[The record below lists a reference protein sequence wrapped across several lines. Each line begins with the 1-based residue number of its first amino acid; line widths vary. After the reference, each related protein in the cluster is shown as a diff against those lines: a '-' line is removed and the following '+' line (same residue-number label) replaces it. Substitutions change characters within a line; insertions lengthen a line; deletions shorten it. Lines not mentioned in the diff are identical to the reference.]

1 MNKRQIRGT
10 SPSML
15 ALIITLGCL
24 SITSSFSLEA
34 DKDQELLVSADG
46 GSRMSIIG
54 DIRLMEMSENVII
67 TRGTMEIRGDTA
79 TIETIMSS
87 GEVSK
92 VTVVGSPVYYQQQL
106 DSSDEP
112 VKGSSNS
119 ITFYSDED
127 NGATIVELV
136 GEAVIESPSSNFKCS
151 AITYI
156 AELDLMR
163 DSQGPCSGEFNT
175 SN

>member
-1 MNKRQIRGT
+1 MKKRKIRGT
-10 SPSML
+10 SPSIT
-15 ALIITLGCL
+15 ALIITLAWL
-24 SITSSFSLEA
+24 YIPDSFSLEA
-34 DKDQELLVSADG
+34 DKDQELLVSANG
-46 GSRMSIIG
+46 SSRMSIVG
-54 DIRLMEMSENVII
+54 DIRLLEISDNVII
-67 TRGTMEIRGDTA
+67 TLGTMEIRGDTA

-92 VTVVGSPVYYQQQL
+92 VNVVGTPVYYQQQL
-106 DSSDEP
+106 SSSDEE

-119 ITFYSDED
+119 ITFYPDEGD
-127 NGATIVELV
+127 GTAVVELV
-136 GEAVIESPSSNFKCS
+136 GGAIIESPTSNFKCS

>member
-10 SPSML
+10 SPSMIV
-15 ALIITLGCL
+15 LIITLGYL
-24 SITSSFSLEA
+24 SSTNSFSLEA

-46 GSRMSIIG
+46 GSRMSIVG
-54 DIRLMEMSENVII
+54 DIRLMEMSDNVII
-67 TRGTMEIRGDTA
+67 TRGSMEIRGDTA
-79 TIETIMSS
+79 TIETVMSS

-92 VTVVGSPVYYQQQL
+92 VTVVGTPVYYKQQL

-119 ITFYSDED
+119 ITFYTDESD
-127 NGATIVELV
+127 GATVVELV
-136 GEAVIESPSSNFKCS
+136 GEAVIESPTSNFKCS

>member
-1 MNKRQIRGT
+1 MIV
-10 SPSML
+10 
-15 ALIITLGCL
+15 LIITLGYL

-46 GSRMSIIG
+46 GSRMSIVG
-54 DIRLMEMSENVII
+54 DIRLMEMSDNVRI
-67 TRGTMEIRGDTA
+67 TRGSMEIRGDTA
-79 TIETIMSS
+79 TIETVMSS

-92 VTVVGSPVYYQQQL
+92 VTVVGTPVYYQQQL
-106 DSSDEP
+106 DSSGEP

-119 ITFYSDED
+119 ITFYTDESD
-127 NGATIVELV
+127 GATVVELV
-136 GEAVIESPSSNFKCS
+136 GEAVIESPTSNFKCS

>member
-1 MNKRQIRGT
+1 MNKRQIRGA

-15 ALIITLGCL
+15 ALITTLGCL

-34 DKDQELLVSADG
+34 DKNQELLVSADG

-54 DIRLMEMSENVII
+54 DIRLMEMSDNVII

-92 VTVVGSPVYYQQQL
+92 VTVVGTPVYYQQQL

-127 NGATIVELV
+127 DGATIVELV

>member
-10 SPSML
+10 SPKRL
-15 ALIITLGCL
+15 ATIITLGCL
-24 SITSSFSLEA
+24 SISSSFSLEA
-34 DKDQELLVSADG
+34 DKAQELLFSADG
-46 GSRMSIIG
+46 GSRMSIENG
-54 DIRLMEMSENVII
+54 IRLMELSDNVII

-79 TIETIMSS
+79 TIESIVSS

-92 VTVVGSPVYYQQQL
+92 VTVIGTPVYYEQQL

-119 ITFYSDED
+119 ISFYTDESD
-127 NGATIVELV
+127 GANVVELI
-136 GEAVIESPSSNFKCS
+136 GEAVIESPTSNFKCS
-151 AITYI
+151 AIVYI
-156 AELDLMR
+156 AEQDLIR
-163 DSQGPCSGEFNT
+163 DTVGPCSGAFNS

>member
-34 DKDQELLVSADG
+34 DKGQELLVSADG

-92 VTVVGSPVYYQQQL
+92 VTVVGTPVYYQQQL

>member
-10 SPSML
+10 SPSMIV
-15 ALIITLGCL
+15 LIITLSYL

-46 GSRMSIIG
+46 GSRMSIVG
-54 DIRLMEMSENVII
+54 DIRLMEMSDNVII
-67 TRGTMEIRGDTA
+67 TRGSMEIRGDTA
-79 TIETIMSS
+79 TIETVMSS

-92 VTVVGSPVYYQQQL
+92 VTVVGTPVYYQQQL

-119 ITFYSDED
+119 ITFYTDESD
-127 NGATIVELV
+127 GATVVELV
-136 GEAVIESPSSNFKCS
+136 GEAVIESPTSNFKCS

>member
-1 MNKRQIRGT
+1 MIV
-10 SPSML
+10 
-15 ALIITLGCL
+15 LIITLGYL

-46 GSRMSIIG
+46 GSRMSIVG
-54 DIRLMEMSENVII
+54 DIRLMEMSDNVII
-67 TRGTMEIRGDTA
+67 TRGSMEIRGDTA
-79 TIETIMSS
+79 TIETVMSS

-92 VTVVGSPVYYQQQL
+92 VTVVGTPVYYQQQL

-119 ITFYSDED
+119 ITFYTDESD
-127 NGATIVELV
+127 GATIVELV
-136 GEAVIESPSSNFKCS
+136 GEAVIESPTSNFKCS

>member
-10 SPSML
+10 SPSMT
-15 ALIITLGCL
+15 ALIISLGCL

-46 GSRMSIIG
+46 GSRMSIVG
-54 DIRLMEMSENVII
+54 DIRLMEMSDNVVI

-92 VTVVGSPVYYQQQL
+92 VTVVGTPVHYQQLL

-119 ITFYSDED
+119 ITFYPDEGD
-127 NGATIVELV
+127 GLTVVELV
-136 GEAVIESPSSNFKCS
+136 GEAVIQSPTSNFKCS

>member
-79 TIETIMSS
+79 TIETVMSS

-92 VTVVGSPVYYQQQL
+92 VTVVGTPVYYQQQL

>member
-1 MNKRQIRGT
+1 MIV
-10 SPSML
+10 
-15 ALIITLGCL
+15 LIITLGYL

-46 GSRMSIIG
+46 GSRMSIVG
-54 DIRLMEMSENVII
+54 DIRLMEMSDNVII
-67 TRGTMEIRGDTA
+67 TRGSMEIRGDTA
-79 TIETIMSS
+79 TIETVMSS

-92 VTVVGSPVYYQQQL
+92 VTVLGTPVYYQQQL

-119 ITFYSDED
+119 ITFYTDESD
-127 NGATIVELV
+127 GATVVELV
-136 GEAVIESPSSNFKCS
+136 GEAVIESPTSNFKCS

>member
-1 MNKRQIRGT
+1 MNKRKIRGN

-54 DIRLMEMSENVII
+54 DIRLMEMSDNVII

-92 VTVVGSPVYYQQQL
+92 VTVVGTPVYYQQQL

-127 NGATIVELV
+127 DGATIVELV

>member
-10 SPSML
+10 SPSMIV
-15 ALIITLGCL
+15 LIITLCYL

-46 GSRMSIIG
+46 GSRMSIVG
-54 DIRLMEMSENVII
+54 DIRLMEMSDNVII
-67 TRGTMEIRGDTA
+67 TRGSMEIRGDTA
-79 TIETIMSS
+79 TIETVMSS

-92 VTVVGSPVYYQQQL
+92 VTVVGTPVYYQQQL

-119 ITFYSDED
+119 ITFYTDEND
-127 NGATIVELV
+127 GATVVELV
-136 GEAVIESPSSNFKCS
+136 GEAVIESPTSNFKCS

>member
-10 SPSML
+10 SPSMIV
-15 ALIITLGCL
+15 LIITLGYL

-46 GSRMSIIG
+46 GSRMSIVG
-54 DIRLMEMSENVII
+54 DIRLMEMSDNVMI
-67 TRGTMEIRGDTA
+67 TRGSMEIRGDTA

-92 VTVVGSPVYYQQQL
+92 VTVVGTPVYYQQQL

-119 ITFYSDED
+119 ITFYTDESD
-127 NGATIVELV
+127 GATVVELV
-136 GEAVIESPSSNFKCS
+136 GEAVIESPTSNFKCS

>member
-1 MNKRQIRGT
+1 MRKRKIRGA
-10 SPSML
+10 SPSMM
-15 ALIITLGCL
+15 AFIITLACL
-24 SITSSFSLEA
+24 SIAGSFSLEA
-34 DKDQELLVSADG
+34 DKDQELLVSANG
-46 GSRMSIIG
+46 GSRMRIIG

-92 VTVVGSPVYYQQQL
+92 VTVVGTPVYYQQQL

>member
-10 SPSML
+10 SPSMIV
-15 ALIITLGCL
+15 LIITLCYL

-46 GSRMSIIG
+46 GSRMSIVG
-54 DIRLMEMSENVII
+54 DIRLMEMSDNVMI
-67 TRGTMEIRGDTA
+67 TRGSMEIRGDTA
-79 TIETIMSS
+79 TIETVMSS

-92 VTVVGSPVYYQQQL
+92 VTVVGTPVYYQQQL

-119 ITFYSDED
+119 ITFYTDESD
-127 NGATIVELV
+127 GATVVELV
-136 GEAVIESPSSNFKCS
+136 GEAVIESPTSNFKCS